1 MLFPQLTV
9 LYEILTKQYL
19 FENAQPTSDAFTEL
33 KM

>member
-19 FENAQPTSDAFTEL
+19 FENPQPAFTEL